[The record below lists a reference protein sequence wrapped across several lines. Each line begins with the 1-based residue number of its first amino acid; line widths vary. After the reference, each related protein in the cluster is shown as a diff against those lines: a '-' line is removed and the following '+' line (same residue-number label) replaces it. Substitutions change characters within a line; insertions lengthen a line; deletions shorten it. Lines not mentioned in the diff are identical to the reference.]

1 MGRIKN
7 KFEQK
12 KKEARENVAN
22 KASKIKEKLERQAE
36 EKSMKKQCDL
46 SSREAILAVEKE
58 RKAQKDKAKKAA
70 ALKSIEDSK
79 EKAKEEINNGVAGFK
94 SILEQREYDKK
105 KKADKQAR
113 AVKAKAE
120 FKNYLADQRKKRE
133 EKKAAIEKQY
143 DEIEDESTQNAKWDK
158 EWRNAF
164 LSKVKDVKEN
174 GEKLK
179 RELFEQLYEP
189 IFVDEK
195 IKETAESCKK
205 DMLQSLLDEGIELAE
220 AKKRAEQLVDEQA
233 ELIKKDLIQEIKGS
247 DELEKLKQKNLSEI
261 EEMFEPDCSDDEE
274 LDDEDI

>member
-1 MGRIKN
+1 M
-7 KFEQK
+7 
-12 KKEARENVAN
+12 
-22 KASKIKEKLERQAE
+22 
-36 EKSMKKQCDL
+36 
-46 SSREAILAVEKE
+46 
-58 RKAQKDKAKKAA
+58 
-70 ALKSIEDSK
+70 
-79 EKAKEEINNGVAGFK
+79 
-94 SILEQREYDKK
+94 
-105 KKADKQAR
+105 
-113 AVKAKAE
+113 
-120 FKNYLADQRKKRE
+120 
-133 EKKAAIEKQY
+133 
-143 DEIEDESTQNAKWDK
+143 
-158 EWRNAF
+158 
-164 LSKVKDVKEN
+164 
-174 GEKLK
+174 